1 MANGFCPYCGQ
12 PVNASSTFCPNCG
25 NALGEATQ
33 PVQPM
38 EPQPAASWQ
47 PNPTPPPAQGKNQS
61 TLFIILGVLTGMV
74 LSMLA
79 IAAFWIFSDE
89 KRDSATA
96 DSTVVVADTIVQSPP
111 AETLAETPEPAAPAA
126 PAAPAVTLRSGGEFR
141 YSGTIAG
148 QRVVMTLVNN
158 GGEVTGSYRYTKFS
172 GDDRLA
178 LVGTLTGAKL
188 ELYEVNE
195 DGESTGY
202 ISARLSDTGISGK
215 FTKTESGK
223 QFNVY
228 LTQQ

>member
-79 IAAFWIFSDE
+79 IAAFWIFSDD
-89 KRDSATA
+89 KKDSATA
-96 DSTVVVADTIVQSPP
+96 DSTVVVTDTIVQSTP
-111 AETLAETPEPAAPAA
+111 AATTEPAAPAV
-126 PAAPAVTLRSGGEFR
+126 PAVTLRSGGEFR

-178 LVGTLTGAKL
+178 LVGTLTGANL

-195 DGESTGY
+195 EGEHTGY
-202 ISARLSDTGISGK
+202 ISARLSNTGISGK
-215 FTKTESGK
+215 FTKPESGK